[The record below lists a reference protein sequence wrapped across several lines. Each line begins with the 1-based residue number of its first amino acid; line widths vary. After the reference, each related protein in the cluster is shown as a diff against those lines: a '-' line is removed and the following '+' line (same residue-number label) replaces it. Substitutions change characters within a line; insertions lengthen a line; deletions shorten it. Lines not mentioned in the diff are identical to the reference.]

1 MTNTPSPM
9 PQWNQ
14 ATIVG
19 VGLIGGSIGLAMR
32 ARGLAKSIVGV
43 GRNEASLA
51 DALNV
56 GAIDRAA
63 TDIADGVKEADLVII
78 CSPVD
83 KIVHLVQEVDRHC
96 PSGTIVTDAGSTKE
110 AITTAL
116 QDGLTNARFVGGH
129 PLAGGAKAG
138 PKHADACLYVGRTVV
153 LTPTEQTDQ
162 AAAAAVEDLWTAL
175 GATVVCMQPHEH
187 DEALAFTSHLPHWA
201 AAAVAATTP
210 EQWLPLTATGW
221 YDTTRIAAGD
231 AALWR
236 QIFTSNRGHVL
247 KALDKFEK
255 VLAALREA
263 LETEDDAKLEKLLND
278 GKNRRDAVGN

>member
-1 MTNTPSPM
+1 M

-43 GRNEASLA
+43 GRNQESLV
-51 DALNV
+51 DAKRV
-56 GAIDRAA
+56 GAIDRST
-63 TDIADGVKEADLVII
+63 TDIAGGVKSADLVVV
-78 CSPVD
+78 CAPVD
-83 KIVHLVQEVDRHC
+83 KIVGLVQEIDRHC
-96 PSGTIVTDAGSTKE
+96 PAGTIVTDAGSTKSE
-110 AITTAL
+110 IAAAL
-116 QDGLTNARFVGGH
+116 DQGLTNARFVGGH

-138 PKHADACLYVGRTVV
+138 PKHADACLFVDRTVV
-153 LTPTEQTDQ
+153 LTPTRRTD
-162 AAAAAVEDLWTAL
+162 AAAAEAVEDLWTAL
-175 GATVVCMQPHEH
+175 GATVVWMKPKEH

-210 EQWLPLTATGW
+210 EKWLPLTSTGW
-221 YDTTRIAAGD
+221 ADTTRIAGGD

-263 LETEDDAKLEKLLND
+263 LEAENDAKLEKLLND

>member
-1 MTNTPSPM
+1 M

-32 ARGLAKSIVGV
+32 ARGLAKTIVGV
-43 GRNEASLA
+43 GRNKESLA
-51 DALNV
+51 DALKV
-56 GAIDRAA
+56 GAIDIAA
-63 TDIADGVKEADLVII
+63 TDIAEGVKEAELVVV
-78 CSPVD
+78 CAPVD

-96 PSGTIVTDAGSTKE
+96 QPGTIVTDAGSTKGE
-110 AITTAL
+110 IAAAL
-116 QDGLTNARFVGGH
+116 SKGLQNARFVGGH

-153 LTPTEQTDQ
+153 LTPTAKTDQ
-162 AAAAAVEDLWTAL
+162 EAAAAVEDLWTSL
-175 GATVVCMQPHEH
+175 GATVVLMKPKEH

-201 AAAVAATTP
+201 AAAIAATTP
-210 EQWLPLTATGW
+210 EKWLPLTATGW
-221 YDTTRIAAGD
+221 YDTTRIAGGD

-263 LETEDDAKLEKLLND
+263 LETENDAKLEKLLND

>member
-1 MTNTPSPM
+1 M

-14 ATIVG
+14 AAIVG

-32 ARGLAKSIVGV
+32 ARGLAKSIIGV
-43 GRNEASLA
+43 GRNKESLV
-51 DALNV
+51 DAQRV
-56 GAIDRAA
+56 GAIDRAT
-63 TDIADGVKEADLVII
+63 TDIADGVKQADLVIV
-78 CSPVD
+78 CAPVD
-83 KIVHLVQEVDRHC
+83 KIVGLVHEIDRHC
-96 PSGTIVTDAGSTKE
+96 PVGTIVTDAGSTKNE
-110 AITTAL
+110 ITAAL
-116 QDGLTNARFVGGH
+116 DQGLTNARFVGGH

-138 PKHADACLYVGRTVV
+138 PKHADACLFVDRTVV
-153 LTPTEQTDQ
+153 LTPTRRTN
-162 AAAAAVEDLWTAL
+162 AAAAEAIEDLWTAL
-175 GATVVCMQPHEH
+175 GATVVWMKPKEH

-210 EQWLPLTATGW
+210 EKWLPLTSTGW
-221 YDTTRIAAGD
+221 ADTTRIASGD

-263 LETEDDAKLEKLLND
+263 LEAENDAKLEKLLND

>member
-1 MTNTPSPM
+1 M
-9 PQWNQ
+9 PPWNQ
-14 ATIVG
+14 IAIVG

-43 GRNEASLA
+43 GRNPKSLA
-51 DALNV
+51 DAQQV

-63 TDIADGVKEADLVII
+63 ADIASGVKEADLVIV
-78 CSPVD
+78 CAPVE
-83 KIVHLVQEVDRHC
+83 KIVGLVQEIDQHC
-96 PSGTIVTDAGSTKE
+96 PAGTIVTDAGSTKD
-110 AITTAL
+110 AIATAL
-116 QDGLTNARFVGGH
+116 DQGLQNARFVAGH

-138 PKHADACLYVGRTVV
+138 PRHADACLFVDRTVV
-153 LTPTEQTDQ
+153 LTPTQRTNTE
-162 AAAAAVEDLWTAL
+162 AAEAIEELWTAL
-175 GATVVCMQPHEH
+175 GATVLWMKPKEH

-210 EQWLPLTATGW
+210 EKWLPLTSTGW
-221 YDTTRIAAGD
+221 ADTTRIAAGD

-263 LETEDDAKLEKLLND
+263 LEAENDAKLEKLLND